1 MTRLGCIVLLFSFIG
16 FAARAQEFPT
26 TRLGV
31 EEGLGHSIAYRTFQ
45 SKNGYL
51 WFSTDNGLTRFD
63 GINFKNFTAED
74 GLGSN
79 FIFDIKEVDSTLIIS
94 AFGSGLISYQNRT
107 FKPFIS
113 DSSSVRYPISLEFFR
128 NQLWV
133 IDRYKQL
140 HYLKDGRSFPVTA
153 GQMGISDDDYV
164 ETYNVC
170 ATDTAIFIA
179 TSSGLFAYNGKTYT
193 RYNDKELS
201 KVNIYN
207 VRMLRN
213 GNLLVGTHN
222 HLMEFDL
229 RTHTFDTLF
238 TSEHFSPST
247 CLLEDHEGNIWMSLI
262 NGDTY
267 LLKPSSAGTPRE
279 AIRIIHG
286 VVVNQLFEDR
296 ERNMWLSTYGEGA
309 WCIRS
314 IHVRN
319 YPIRGGI
326 LSDLTIGPPNENL
339 TVSTLNAGLKFF
351 HQTQSGYLV
360 PTVDEALNSRFRNK
374 KNIVTILNINE
385 NFKCFSSDDF
395 FYTWR
400 NNRLD
405 SLKIPA
411 LISVLYHQKSKN
423 RVWIG
428 CRFGLAYYEPGKP
441 LTVRNDFNSRVIK
454 SITEDSHGNILLGTD
469 NGVFV
474 EGKDTFTPIPT
485 EKTEKPAYIN
495 ALYTDS
501 ASGITWVGTNSG
513 LAKIE
518 NGKLEFTDYPLTK
531 IRCNSITSDRKG
543 RLWIGTVKGLLHFDG
558 HRYQLVTTKE
568 GIAQSNVNRVMYQQE
583 NDILTLLTSN
593 AISVLDAQNFLEGAT
608 FELPNIIIEQ
618 ISSGSRSIPYSSSI
632 FELGKDHRDL
642 KVVIS
647 TPIIKNRDKLMFSY
661 RLNDE
666 QWTEFNGREL
676 SLKAL
681 PYGNLKLT
689 IRVQEQYMSASE
701 KAVTL
706 SLLIPKPYFVR
717 WWFLMLML
725 IVLTAT
731 IALLVFSYSR
741 QKNRKLL
748 EENKRLDIEHKALK
762 NLLNPHFLY
771 NAINSIHAFILQN
784 DQRKTLA
791 YLAKFSQLVR
801 LNLELLSADRVT
813 LDKEIKNISLYL
825 EFEKLRFADKLN
837 YSIEIDPDIVQP
849 EIEIPSFLIQPFLE
863 NAIWHG
869 LLPRA
874 EGGNLR
880 LRVDRRKD
888 QLVITVDDDGVG
900 INTSLK
906 SPKADLEKKTSMGIN
921 IIRERIELLRKFN
934 NDFGLV
940 ITDKTDLNGKATST
954 GTVVRITVPLEE

>member
-1 MTRLGCIVLLFSFIG
+1 MTRLGYIVLLSLIG
-16 FAARAQEFPT
+16 FTARAQEFPT

-79 FIFDIKEVDSTLIIS
+79 FIFDIKEVDSALIIS
-94 AFGSGLISYQNRT
+94 AFGSGLVSYQNRA
-107 FKPFIS
+107 FKPFHS
-113 DSSSVRYPISLEFFR
+113 DSSSVRFPISLEFF
-128 NQLWV
+128 QKELWV

-140 HYLKDGRSFPVTA
+140 HFRKEGKFHTVTA
-153 GQMGISDDDYV
+153 AQMDVKDDDYV
-164 ETYNVC
+164 ETYSVC
-170 ATDTAIFIA
+170 TTDTMMFIG
-179 TSSGLFAYNGKTYT
+179 TSSGLFAYNGKSYT
-193 RYNDKELS
+193 RYMDEEFT

-213 GNLLVGTHN
+213 GRLLVGTRN
-222 HLMEFDL
+222 HLIEYDL
-229 RTHTFDTLF
+229 RTRTSNILF
-238 TSEHFSPST
+238 SSEHFSPST

-262 NGDTY
+262 NGETY
-267 LLKPSSAGTPRE
+267 LLKPSTPGTPRE
-279 AIRIIHG
+279 AIRIIQG

-326 LSDLTIGPPNENL
+326 LSDLIIDPQNANV
-339 TVSTLNAGLKFF
+339 TVSTINAGLKFF
-351 HQTQSGYLV
+351 RQTKSGYLV
-360 PTVDEALNSRFRNK
+360 PVMNEVLDSHFRSK
-374 KNIVTILNINE
+374 KNIVSILDVNKNL
-385 NFKCFSSDDF
+385 KCFSSNDV
-395 FYTWR
+395 FYTWQ

-405 SLKIPA
+405 SLKAPA
-411 LISVLYHQKSKN
+411 LISVLYHQKRKN
-423 RVWIG
+423 RIWIG

-441 LTVRNDFNSRVIK
+441 LNVRNDFNSRVIK
-454 SITEDSHGNILLGTD
+454 SIVEDSQGNILLGTD

-474 EGKDTFTPIPT
+474 EDKDTFAPVPM
-485 EKTEKPAYIN
+485 EKGKNPAYIN
-495 ALYTDS
+495 ALFTDS
-501 ASGITWVGTNSG
+501 TSGITWVGTNSG

-518 NGKLEFTDYPLTK
+518 KGQLEFTDYPLTK
-531 IRCNSITSDRKG
+531 IRCNSITSDREG
-543 RLWIGTVKGLLHFDG
+543 RLWIGTVKGLLHYDG
-558 HRYQLVTTKE
+558 HRYQLVTTRE
-568 GIAQSNVNRVMYQQE
+568 GIAQSNVNRVTYQSE
-583 NDILTLLTSN
+583 NDVLTLLTSN
-593 AISVLDAQNFLEGAT
+593 AISVLDAQNFLEDT
-608 FELPNIIIEQ
+608 NFELPNIIIEQ
-618 ISSGSRSIPYSSSI
+618 ITSGSRSIPHSSSI

-642 KVVIS
+642 KVLIS
-647 TPIIKNRDKLMFSY
+647 TPIIKNRDRLTFSY
-661 RLNDE
+661 RLNDDP
-666 QWTEFNGREL
+666 WTEFNGREL

-689 IRVQEQYMSASE
+689 IRVQEQYISGRE
-701 KAVTL
+701 KSL
-706 SLLIPKPYFVR
+706 SLSLRLPRPYFVT
-717 WWFLMLML
+717 WWFLLLMV
-725 IVLTAT
+725 IVLSAT
-731 IALLVFSYSR
+731 IALLVFAYSR
-741 QKNRKLL
+741 KNNRKLL

-791 YLAKFSQLVR
+791 YLSKFSQLVR

-813 LDKEIKNISLYL
+813 LDKEMKNISLYL

-837 YSIEIDPDIVQP
+837 YSIEIDPEIVQA
-849 EIEIPSFLIQPFLE
+849 EIAIPSFLIQPFLE

-869 LLPRA
+869 LLPRD
-874 EGGNLR
+874 EGGTLV
-880 LRVDRRKD
+880 LRVDLRKNR
-888 QLVITVDDDGVG
+888 LIITVEDDGVG
-900 INTSLK
+900 INKSLK

-934 NDFGLV
+934 RDFGLV
-940 ITDKTDLNGKATST
+940 ITDKTELNGKATST
-954 GTVVRITVPLEE
+954 GTVVRITVPVEE